1 MIHALYCNAINRE
14 TRPTAFY
21 SRNSKTE
28 TMPLPALLFRWK
40 SRRAFWISVHWYG
53 CLWLSGQILLQ
64 KVFYLNL
71 LAIACL
77 YYWYMYL
84 YIYQYQYLYLPLWSM
99 TLCPPVRVRTWKKR
113 FSHQTHLH
121 ACPLFK
127 IKSNIEPH
135 FNLQSSKQVK
145 IKN

>member
-1 MIHALYCNAINRE
+1 MHCTAMQLIERLGPRLFFKKFHDRDNAITSFAFQVKIPACFLNL
-14 TRPTAFY
+14 RPLIWMSLTLWSNF
-21 SRNSKTE
+21 T
-28 TMPLPALLFRWK
+28 TK
-40 SRRAFWISVHWYG
+40 SV
-53 CLWLSGQILLQ
+53 LQ
-64 KVFYLNL
+64 LNL

-77 YYWYMYL
+77 YYWYIYL

-135 FNLQSSKQVK
+135 FNLQSSKPVK